1 MTKNIFISTTG
12 HCATRFIADIF
23 ENNGFDVYH
32 GNEIK
37 DFRSF
42 FKSKNN
48 KTEKQLFIHINKSY
62 GIKEYEFCKLN
73 NIKFFGLIRNPIDK
87 ILSMTRFYFPDYLF
101 GESLKIRNIRRFTNL
116 NFFLEK
122 ISNKK
127 KSLFLDFFKINFLKK
142 KQIIRKF
149 KKEFYNLDPL
159 RFDEANNFIYKNFDK
174 TFLEDKIKKTLS
186 FAITQTFKFDKE
198 LIYNL
203 DFSRILKYEDFISNP
218 LKYLNYQLNLNLSK
232 ITTVNR
238 SNILKLSDKKNYLTN
253 NSSKKFTLLSNSI
266 IEKHN
271 LKKNIYSGLY
281 EV

>member
-1 MTKNIFISTTG
+1 MTNNIFISTTG

-48 KTEKQLFIHINKSY
+48 KIKNQLFIHINNCY

-73 NIKFFGLIRNPIDK
+73 NISFFGLIRNPIDK

-101 GESLKIRNIRRFTNL
+101 EESLNIKNIRRFTNL

-122 ISNKK
+122 ISYKE
-127 KSLFLDFFKINFLKK
+127 KSSFLDFFKMYFLKK
-142 KQIIRKF
+142 KQITQKF
-149 KKEFYNLDPL
+149 KSKFYNLDPL
-159 RFDEANNFIYKNFDK
+159 RFDEANNFICKNFDK
-174 TFLEDKIKKTLS
+174 TFLENKIKKTLS

-203 DFSRILKYEDFISNP
+203 DFSKILKYEDFISNP
-218 LKYLNYQLNLNLSK
+218 LKYLNYKLNLNFSK
-232 ITTVNR
+232 IAKVNR
-238 SNILKLSDKKNYLTN
+238 SNILKLSNKKNYLTN
-253 NSSKKFTLLSNSI
+253 NSSKKFRYLSNNI
-266 IEKHN
+266 IEKYN
-271 LKKNIYSGLY
+271 LKKNIYLGLY